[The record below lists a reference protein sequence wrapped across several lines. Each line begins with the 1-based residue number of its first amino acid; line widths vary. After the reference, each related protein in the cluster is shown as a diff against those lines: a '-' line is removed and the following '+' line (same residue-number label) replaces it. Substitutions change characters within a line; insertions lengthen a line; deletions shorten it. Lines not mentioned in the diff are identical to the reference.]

1 VGQMLTGLRMELGS
15 IARVLGNAEGE
26 VSSRI
31 ARAKGTVEQ
40 TLRIVRD
47 IAMLLRP
54 SMLDNLGLV
63 PALAWLFK
71 EVSRSSGIEI
81 HSNIDPAL
89 DKLPDIHRTCIY
101 RIVQEALTNVS
112 RHSTAR
118 TVDVSIRRA
127 EDQVIG
133 FVVDDGRGFDR
144 AGQKRGGLGLL
155 GMEERVRE
163 VGGSVEVGS
172 SPGKGTQI
180 EFRLPWPEST
190 EVMSDTGTGS
200 GRSRHRSDGLKASA

>member
-1 VGQMLTGLRMELGS
+1 
-15 IARVLGNAEGE
+15 
-26 VSSRI
+26 
-31 ARAKGTVEQ
+31 VEQ
-40 TLRIVRD
+40 TLRGVRD

-54 SMLDNLGLV
+54 SMLDDLGLV

-71 EVSRSSGIEI
+71 EVARPTGIEI

-89 DKLPDIHRTCIY
+89 DKLPDSHRTCIY
-101 RIVQEALTNVS
+101 RIVQEALTNAS

-118 TVDVSIRRA
+118 NVDVSIRRDG
-127 EDQVIG
+127 DQVIG

-144 AGQKRGGLGLL
+144 AAQKRGGLGLL

-163 VGGSVEVGS
+163 VGGAIDVGS
-172 SPGKGTQI
+172 SPGQGTRI

-190 EVMSDTGTGS
+190 EVMSDTSTGR
-200 GRSRHRSDGLKASA
+200 GRSRDRTDGLKASA